1 MPAFIPT
8 MHTNNPNI
16 TVIDDLLPEALMTSL
31 IEAVSW
37 MPMHFLN
44 RWERFKSHE
53 LDMHW
58 YYPVA
63 FADEPFIDDVEPNM
77 RALDDTLQSITQCW
91 DLIKAS
97 HDHPVR
103 LYECM
108 ISANTFGTEGR
119 LHQDIGEADKR
130 PLHNTALVYC
140 NREWNVA
147 WAGETLV
154 FDEQNE
160 ITAAVMP
167 KPGRIM
173 KIIGDPTHVGRSV
186 SRICPTDRRVIVF
199 KYWTVK

>member
-1 MPAFIPT
+1 MFT
-8 MHTNNPNI
+8 TNSNVA
-16 TVIDDLLPEALMTSL
+16 VIDDLLPKALMTSL
-31 IEAVSW
+31 NEAVSW

-63 FADEPFIDDVEPNM
+63 FTEEPFTGDVEPNLHDLDE
-77 RALDDTLQSITQCW
+77 ALQPIAHCW

-97 HDHPVR
+97 HSHPVR

-119 LHQDIGEADKR
+119 LHQDIAEEDERAR
-130 PLHNTALVYC
+130 HHTALVYC
-140 NREWNVA
+140 NKEWNVA

-154 FDEQNE
+154 FDQNNE

-173 KIIGDPTHVGRSV
+173 KISGDPTHVGRSV
-186 SRICPTDRRVIVF
+186 SRVCPTDRRVLVF
-199 KYWTVK
+199 KYWTAE